1 MPLSPW
7 ACANCGFWQKHVAPA
22 TCPGCDDTRNDLPH
36 DGWHFL
42 REEEVAA
49 KLTGSWRQLDRDMVA
64 FTTAPPFGLNG
75 TGWLLLHADGNTA
88 FEAAPYYTPAMLDEI
103 RRLGGIR
110 YLAAS
115 HCHGY
120 GALWQLQDVFQP
132 EVLAIQKDDLRMTKA
147 FRVTRP
153 YDAALELRPGQVLM
167 HVGGHYEGQAVLHD
181 APRRTLFCGDAFK
194 VDQDAA
200 GENLAVSTH
209 KAFHK
214 SIPLT
219 PDEVRKYRGVIAAVD
234 FDTVCT
240 PFEHAPGVTTA
251 IATAV
256 LDDQL
261 RGPPGVRH
269 IAMDELRR
277 MAATKEGRHRAATG
291 AA

>member
-1 MPLSPW
+1 MPLIPW
-7 ACANCGFWQKHVAPA
+7 ACSNCGFWQKHFEPRGCAI
-22 TCPGCDDTRNDLPH
+22 CDDTRNDLPH
-36 DGWHFL
+36 DGWNFL

-49 KLTGSWRQLDRDMVA
+49 KLTGSWKRLDRDMVA

-75 TGWLLLHADGNTA
+75 TGWLLLHPDGNTA
-88 FEAAPYYTPAMLDEI
+88 FEAAPYYTPEMLDEI

-110 YLAAS
+110 FLAAS

-147 FRVTRP
+147 FRVTWP
-153 YDAALELRPGQVLM
+153 YDEALELRPGQVLM

-181 APRRTLFCGDAFK
+181 AARNILFCGDAFK
-194 VDQDAA
+194 VDQDAN
-200 GENLAVSTH
+200 GGNLAVSTH

-214 SIPLT
+214 DIPLT
-219 PDEVRKYRGVIAAVD
+219 PNEVRRYREVVGSVD

-240 PFEHAPGVTTA
+240 PFEYAPGITRE
-251 IATAV
+251 IALAV

-269 IAMDELRR
+269 IPMNELRR
-277 MAATKEGRHRAATG
+277 RAEERTA
-291 AA
+291 